1 MEGLSLENGN
11 AVNKQSI
18 AERELDL
25 IEFGQYLLSK
35 AKMIIAITLA
45 VMLGTGIYLSF
56 FVTPMYEAT
65 AQVYVLSSRDSAVN
79 LSDLQIGAYLT
90 EDYQYVFRTWEV
102 NQQVIEN
109 LQLPYTVNQLKSRL
123 QVENPANTRLL
134 FITVSSEDAAEAALI
149 ANEYADVASNYIS
162 EMMLTDEPSV
172 ISRALQPLEPVSPRK
187 KVTILMAG
195 MVVGLLIVGVLLIA
209 FLSDN
214 KIKTREDLE
223 KHFGLEP
230 LAVIP
235 FTDVKNPRRRGR

>member
-1 MEGLSLENGN
+1 MEKGTGLTNS
-11 AVNKQSI
+11 VTV
-18 AERELDL
+18 ERELDL
-25 IEFGQYLLSK
+25 IEFGLYLLSR
-35 AKMIIAITLA
+35 AKLIIAVTLV
-45 VMLGTGIYLSF
+45 VMLGTGIYVSY

-123 QVENPANTRLL
+123 EVENPSNTRLL
-134 FITVSSEDAAEAALI
+134 FVTVSSEDPAEAALI

-172 ISRALQPLEPVSPRK
+172 ISRALQPLEPVSPRIK
-187 KVTILMAG
+187 ITVLIAG
-195 MVVGLLIVGVLLIA
+195 MLVGMFMVGVLLIA

-214 KIKTREDLE
+214 KIKNREDLE